1 MKTSRREFLEAGVGL
16 AAGCTVA
23 DGLPVSAAQ
32 GPGKLPIGLQLYAV
46 RGEFSRDVPGTLKEV
61 GKIGYEGVEFW
72 GYDGTENVYGD
83 YSAKQLRQLLDDN
96 GLKCC
101 GMHLQVTALEA
112 DRLKRTIENN
122 KILGN
127 PFLIVAAAKER
138 MESEDT
144 IKAFAAFLNDV
155 SAKCRSQE
163 MWVGYHAH
171 GFDFE
176 KIQGRFAWD
185 HLFGQT
191 NPDVIMQMDVG
202 NCLDGGGDPMAM
214 LKKYPGRTLTIHIKE
229 FENKT
234 FDSQYY
240 EEVFRLCATTLKT
253 QWYIVEMGGEE
264 GNGFEVPQQALTKL
278 RGLGK

>member
-1 MKTSRREFLEAGVGL
+1 MKTSRRQFLHTGIGL
-16 AAGCTVA
+16 AAGCTLA
-23 DGLPVSAAQ
+23 DGLSASAAS
-32 GPGKLPIGLQLYAV
+32 GPEKLPIGLQLYAV

-61 GKIGYEGVEFW
+61 RRMGYEGVELF
-72 GYDGTENVYGD
+72 GYSGTPNVYGD
-83 YSAKQLRQLLDDN
+83 YSAKQLRQLLDEH

-101 GMHLQVTALEA
+101 GIHLQKRALEA
-112 DRLKRTIENN
+112 DRLELTIENN

-127 PFLIVAAAKER
+127 PFLVVAGAREQ
-138 MESEDT
+138 MGSEGA

-202 NCLDGGGDPMAM
+202 N
-214 LKKYPGRTLTIHIKE
+214 
-229 FENKT
+229 
-234 FDSQYY
+234 
-240 EEVFRLCATTLKT
+240 
-253 QWYIVEMGGEE
+253 W
-264 GNGFEVPQQALTKL
+264 
-278 RGLGK
+278 